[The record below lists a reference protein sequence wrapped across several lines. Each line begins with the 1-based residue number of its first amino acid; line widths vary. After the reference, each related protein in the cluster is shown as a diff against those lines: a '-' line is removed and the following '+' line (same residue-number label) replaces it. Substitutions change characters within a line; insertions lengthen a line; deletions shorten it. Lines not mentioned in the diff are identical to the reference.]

1 MLMAQDGKS
10 APRLI
15 AHLHQFRDG
24 PWQPNVLQRTKLCLV
39 DSLGCF
45 SGGLSLTHFKQ
56 STAGFKRTLFSTGAE
71 IRSSPFLRAY
81 LYGQAVIAM
90 DYDDTLYG
98 HPGGPVIGAIL
109 AVASES
115 NFTLDRILRGIA
127 AGYETHG
134 ILCEA
139 TKPSPEH
146 AAKIRSVG
154 NLDTIAAAL
163 GISVALNLDDE
174 MIERIIGV
182 SAAHSIVPYTA
193 KWYERP
199 VPGMKNN
206 IGWIAAG
213 AVLAVNLALE
223 GQTGITQP
231 LEGDKGFWR
240 MAGSDRWVFNEDLL
254 GKPPAVLRTGF
265 KHYPAC
271 WHTQEYLKTFST
283 LLAQVDAEDDVLDIV
298 IFATPDIEKFCDR
311 NLIGTA
317 DVAFSLPAMFELLI
331 AGVEPGPLW
340 AAKKPQL
347 VERGF
352 HYMRSDERQVLI
364 NTRKG
369 RELTASVG
377 LNSLSDGAGNGLDYD
392 GVLAKFRR
400 LAPADLQLAILPLL
414 NLESSDEAEVGT
426 DIAQL
431 YENIFKLLMQ

>member
-1 MLMAQDGKS
+1 MTQDGKAAS
-10 APRLI
+10 RLI

-24 PWQPNVLQRTKLCLV
+24 AWQPNVLQRTKLCLL
-39 DSLGCF
+39 DNLGCF
-45 SGGLSLTHFKQ
+45 SGGLSLPHFKQ
-56 STAGFKRTLFSTGAE
+56 SAAGFKRALFSTGAE
-71 IRSSPFLRAY
+71 IQSSPFLRAY

-98 HPGGPVIGAIL
+98 HPGGPIIGAII
-109 AVASES
+109 AIASES
-115 NFTLDRILRGIA
+115 NLTLDRILRGIA
-127 AGYETHG
+127 AGYEAHG

-146 AAKIRSVG
+146 AAKVRSVG

-163 GISVALNLDDE
+163 GISVALNLDDA

-182 SAAHSIVPYTA
+182 SVAHSIVPYTA

-223 GQTGITQP
+223 GQTGVTQP

-240 MAGSDRWVFNEDLL
+240 MAGSDRWVFNEDVL

-283 LLAQVDAEDDVLDIV
+283 LLSQVDAEDDVVDIV
-298 IFATPDIEKFCDR
+298 IFATSDIEKFCDR
-311 NLIGTA
+311 DLIGTA
-317 DVAFSLPAMFELLI
+317 DVAFSLPAMFDLLI

-340 AAKKPQL
+340 AAYKPQH

-352 HYMRSDERQVLI
+352 RYMRSNERRILI
-364 NTRKG
+364 KTGKG
-369 RELTASVG
+369 QDFTAAVE
-377 LNSLSDGAGNGLDYD
+377 LNSLSDGAKSGLDND

-400 LAPADLQLAILPLL
+400 LAHPDLQLALLPLL
-414 NLESSDEAEVGT
+414 HMESSGNVEVGV
-426 DIAQL
+426 DQL
-431 YENIFKLLMQ
+431 GKLCASIIGLMQ

>member
-1 MLMAQDGKS
+1 MAQDETAAS
-10 APRLI
+10 RLI

-24 PWQPNVLQRTKLCLV
+24 DWQPNVLQRTKLCLV
-39 DSLGCF
+39 DNLGCF

-56 STAGFKRTLFSTGAE
+56 SAAGCKRTFFSTGAE
-71 IRSSPFLRAY
+71 IRSSPLLRAY

-98 HPGGPVIGAIL
+98 HPGGPIIGAIL
-109 AVASES
+109 AIASES
-115 NFTLDRILRGIA
+115 NLTLDRILRGIA
-127 AGYETHG
+127 AGYETHA

-139 TKPSPEH
+139 TKPSLEH
-146 AAKIRSVG
+146 GAKIRSVG

-163 GISVALNLDDE
+163 GISVALNLDDA

-182 SAAHSIVPYTA
+182 SVAHSIVPYTA

-240 MAGSDRWVFNEDLL
+240 MAGSDCWVFNEDVL
-254 GKPPAVLRTGF
+254 GNSPAVLRTGF

-283 LLAQVDAEDDVLDIV
+283 LLAQVGAEDDVLDIV

-317 DVAFSLPAMFELLI
+317 DVAFSLPAMLELLI
-331 AGVEPGPLW
+331 AGIEPGPLW
-340 AAKKPQL
+340 ASHKPQY

-352 HYMRSDERQVLI
+352 QYVRSDERQILI
-364 NTRKG
+364 KTRKG
-369 RELTASVG
+369 RELTAPVE
-377 LNSLSDGAGNGLDYD
+377 LNSLSDGAGNGLDYE

-400 LAPADLQLAILPLL
+400 LAPTDIQLAVLPLL
-414 NLESSDEAEVGT
+414 CLENSDEAGAGPDVLV
-426 DIAQL
+426 QL
-431 YENIFKLLMQ
+431 YESIFRLVMQ